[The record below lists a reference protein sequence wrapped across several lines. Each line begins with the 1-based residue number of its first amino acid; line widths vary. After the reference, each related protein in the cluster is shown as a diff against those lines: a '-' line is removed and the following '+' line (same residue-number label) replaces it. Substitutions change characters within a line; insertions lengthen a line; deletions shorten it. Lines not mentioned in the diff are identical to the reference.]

1 MGPTEKFH
9 KNKRCTRIGGPQ
21 LKIKNQIMAY
31 HWTFGKVLY
40 RTYRKLPPLTENY
53 IMERVSPEI
62 IGLLFEKYLFQ
73 YVFKHFLRFYFRYWW
88 N

>member
-31 HWTFGKVLY
+31 HRTFGKVLY
-40 RTYRKLPPLTENY
+40 RTCQKLSPLRFKKHCH
-53 IMERVSPEI
+53 IVPFA
-62 IGLLFEKYLFQ
+62 IGLLFK
-73 YVFKHFLRFYFRYWW
+73 KHLS
-88 N
+88 